1 MQKYEADNRHSHINL
16 IEQSLDFPA
25 VIHYAV
31 ETWLKQTVDQSG
43 FEKKTLNDWNT
54 MSLKT

>member
-1 MQKYEADNRHSHINL
+1 MNL
-16 IEQSLDFPA
+16 IEQSLGFPA

>member
-1 MQKYEADNRHSHINL
+1 MNL
-16 IEQSLDFPA
+16 IEQSLGFPA

-43 FEKKTLNDWNT
+43 FEKKTLNDWNIIP
-54 MSLKT
+54 LKT